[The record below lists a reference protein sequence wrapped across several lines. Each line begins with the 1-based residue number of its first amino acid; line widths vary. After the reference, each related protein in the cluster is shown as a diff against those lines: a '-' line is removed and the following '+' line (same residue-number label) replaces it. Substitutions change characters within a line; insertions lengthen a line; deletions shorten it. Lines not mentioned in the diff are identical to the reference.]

1 MNNIVDRIDEKSK
14 KYKSLKGFNGHQSVE
29 LETST
34 LDYINTMLIRIV
46 ILV

>member
-1 MNNIVDRIDEKSK
+1 MDNVVDRIDEKST
-14 KYKSLKGFNGHQSVE
+14 KYKSLKGFNAHQSVE

-34 LDYINTMLIRIV
+34 LDYINTMRIRIV